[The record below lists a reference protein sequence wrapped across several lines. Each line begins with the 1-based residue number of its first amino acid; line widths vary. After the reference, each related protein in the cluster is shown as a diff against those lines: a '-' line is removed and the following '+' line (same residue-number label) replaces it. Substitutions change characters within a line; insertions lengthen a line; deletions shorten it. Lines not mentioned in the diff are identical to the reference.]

1 VDDAPAAP
9 LPSDIREL
17 AEALAAAVDLDVGRA
32 TLELRLE
39 DGVLHELF
47 RHDRTPAT
55 ALASRFGW
63 LAKESAPRG
72 GSG

>member
-1 VDDAPAAP
+1 M
-9 LPSDIREL
+9 REL
-17 AEALAAAVDLDVGRA
+17 AETLAAAVGMTTGRC

-39 DGVLHELF
+39 DGRLHELF

-72 GSG
+72 GTG

>member
-1 VDDAPAAP
+1 VPT
-9 LPSDIREL
+9 DIREL
-17 AEALAAAVDLDVGRA
+17 AEALAAAVGLTVGRA

-39 DGVLHELF
+39 DGALHELF

-63 LAKESAPRG
+63 LARESG
-72 GSG
+72 